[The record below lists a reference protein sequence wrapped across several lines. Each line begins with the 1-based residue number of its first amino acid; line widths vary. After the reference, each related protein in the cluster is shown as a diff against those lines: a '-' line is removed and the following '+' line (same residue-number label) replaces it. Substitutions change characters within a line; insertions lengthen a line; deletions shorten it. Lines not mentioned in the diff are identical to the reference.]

1 MIPKDGINIIF
12 SPYAGKYKKKNVNR
26 SWGERLF
33 GLPWQLLV
41 STKTVVEFEP
51 GIYVINFPKSYSYDR
66 YQTPIIQTI
75 LAHTSFKN
83 TIKEFGLESIL
94 EGLA

>member
-12 SPYAGKYKKKNVNR
+12 SPYAGKHKEKNVNR

-33 GLPWQLLV
+33 GFPWQPLV
-41 STKTVVEFEP
+41 STKTVVKFEP

-75 LAHTSFKN
+75 LAHTSFKS
-83 TIKEFGLESIL
+83 TIKKFGLEEVL
-94 EGLA
+94 NGT